1 MPVLLWKCVTAN
13 LKTVQSER
21 GSSFASS
28 ADRLLSGHRLLSG
41 LHAGLCAP
49 VRWAGVI
56 SNVTTRLAL
65 EGGVI
70 RYSDTTSTMTLS

>member
-1 MPVLLWKCVTAN
+1 
-13 LKTVQSER
+13 
-21 GSSFASS
+21 
-28 ADRLLSGHRLLSG
+28 LLSGHRLLSG
-41 LHAGLCAP
+41 CLHAGLCAP